1 MNDMDYWNKI
11 CGFVAIFLSMAL
23 CSNAQKFNSIT
34 NQPSSL
40 TVFKPLQVNQFSLF
54 TFKQNMTLIKVSA
67 SINTI
72 TQNYYTE
79 HFGFFCKKELAVEK
93 ATKIPLRLRLGSLQQ
108 CNYLEG
114 KR

>member
-11 CGFVAIFLSMAL
+11 CGFVSIFLMATL
-23 CSNAQKFNSIT
+23 CSYTQPIEQVKYR
-34 NQPSSL
+34 PSSFAVL
-40 TVFKPLQVNQFSLF
+40 KLLPVGGSPLFSFNDTIAFVKVPASVRVINQS
-54 TFKQNMTLIKVSA
+54 
-67 SINTI
+67 
-72 TQNYYTE
+72 YYTQ

-93 ATKIPLRLRLGSLQQ
+93 ATRIPLRLRLGSLQQ